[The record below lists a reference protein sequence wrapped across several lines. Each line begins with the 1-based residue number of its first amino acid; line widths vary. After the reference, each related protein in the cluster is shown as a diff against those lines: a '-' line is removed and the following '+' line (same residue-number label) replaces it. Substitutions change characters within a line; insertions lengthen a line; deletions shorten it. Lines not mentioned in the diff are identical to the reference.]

1 MLGARMDRFETMRAI
16 VRTAEGVE
24 LRQRPRPSLRDGDV
38 LVRVMRA
45 GVCRTD
51 VHVAR
56 GRIACVPPRILGHE
70 GAGVVADVGRAV
82 TRLERGAH
90 VAIRPSIECG
100 RCEGCDRERCVAP
113 LRIGIDR
120 DGVFAELVAVPAS
133 AIVPVPAELSF
144 ERAAFIEPIAAALAV
159 FRAPIDAREPG
170 RVIGGGRIAELTR
183 RVLEARGFRCST
195 HGLAGWAIET
205 SGTEEGLSEA
215 IEALVRGGTL
225 VVKSRPP
232 GRVPVDL
239 AAVVERELALH
250 AVRHGSF
257 QDAIEIAGSSLVEDL
272 LGNVHPLDEFASV
285 LEDREDKKT
294 FFAPNGLA

>member
-1 MLGARMDRFETMRAI
+1 MDRFETMRAI
-16 VRTAEGVE
+16 VRTAAGVE
-24 LRQRPRPSLRDGDV
+24 LRPRPRPTLRDGDV

-70 GAGVVADVGRAV
+70 GAGVVVDMGRAV
-82 TRLERGAH
+82 TRLERGAR

-113 LRIGIDR
+113 LRIGIDV

-133 AIVPVPAELSF
+133 AIVPVPPELSF
-144 ERAAFIEPIAAALAV
+144 ERAAFVEPIAAALAV
-159 FRAPIDAREPG
+159 FRAPIEAGEPG
-170 RVIGGGRIAELTR
+170 RVIGSGRIAELTK
-183 RVLEARGFRCST
+183 RVLEVRGFRCSA
-195 HGLAGWAIET
+195 HGLVSWVIET
-205 SGTEEGLSEA
+205 TGTEEGLASA
-215 IEALVRGGTL
+215 VDALARGGTL

-232 GRVPVDL
+232 GRVPIDL
-239 AAVVERELALH
+239 AAIVEREVAIH

-257 QDAIEIAGSSLVEDL
+257 SDAVEMASSGFADDL
-272 LGNVHPLDEFASV
+272 LGNVHPLEAFATV
-285 LEDREDKKT
+285 LEESEDKKA